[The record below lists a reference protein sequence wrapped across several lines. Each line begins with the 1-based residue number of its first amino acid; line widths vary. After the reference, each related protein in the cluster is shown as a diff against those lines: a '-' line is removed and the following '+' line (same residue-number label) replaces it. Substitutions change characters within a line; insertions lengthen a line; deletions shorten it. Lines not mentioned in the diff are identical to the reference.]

1 MGTCILLLV
10 RFYNIIVIYCLVM
23 APDGQT
29 LYRVPMLN
37 IVTHA
42 LGHPARGEDEGVV
55 WVGIMMH

>member
-1 MGTCILLLV
+1 
-10 RFYNIIVIYCLVM
+10 M

-29 LYRVPMLN
+29 LYRGPTLN

-55 WVGIMMH
+55 WVGIMVDYPCYMIGVDG

>member
-1 MGTCILLLV
+1 
-10 RFYNIIVIYCLVM
+10 M

>member
-1 MGTCILLLV
+1 
-10 RFYNIIVIYCLVM
+10 M

-29 LYRVPMLN
+29 LYRGPMLN

-55 WVGIMMH
+55 WVGIIVDYLCDMIEADG